1 MQNAGISPEAVSRK
15 GQEERNKENRQRDS
29 RIMAG
34 LRNGIA
40 ERDWWLLR
48 QAPVR
53 EDGNDD
59 GRKTICT
66 TVAAFGDCGLWR
78 KARAPFF
85 VWGCTVNFERRS
97 NSGWPGSNRP
107 LFSSKA
113 ASMNRSE
120 TR

>member
-48 QAPVR
+48 KVPVR
-53 EDGNDD
+53 EDATMLVEGQ
-59 GRKTICT
+59 TCT
-66 TVAAFGDCGLWR
+66 TVAESGDHGMLEIGEVFCF
-78 KARAPFF
+78 RA
-85 VWGCTVNFERRS
+85 GRS
-97 NSGWPGSNRP
+97 PWILSDVLIPGNGIDSE
-107 LFSSKA
+107 
-113 ASMNRSE
+113 ASAQMDADA
-120 TR
+120 